1 MFALPVLRE
10 MQHLVG
16 LPPTMTNQHDLRR
29 PLDRPG
35 YRLVEGGVGG
45 IGVMPMMVLG
55 LSNMVVARHLTR
67 CVDTLRLDA
76 RLVAAGPHSRLI
88 SHDRNRHQS
97 AIAFAHGQPPVAL
110 NLSIYKTRGT
120 TRVRVQSSIDVQVR
134 P

>member
-1 MFALPVLRE
+1 

-16 LPPTMTNQHDLRR
+16 LPPTMTDQHDLRR
-29 PLDRPG
+29 PLDRSG
-35 YRLVEGGVGG
+35 YRLVEGGVGV

-67 CVDTLRLDA
+67 CVDALRLDA

-97 AIAFAHGQPPVAL
+97 AIAFAHGQPPVVL
-110 NLSIYKTRGT
+110 NLSIYRTVSYTHLRAHET
-120 TRVRVQSSIDVQVR
+120 VLDLVC
-134 P
+134 